1 MDKNIEVRS
10 FNVEFRND
18 PENRHIEG
26 YGSVF
31 NKRSLDLGGFTEIIA
46 PGAFDGVIEE
56 SDVKCYLDHN
66 PNRGILARSKNGE
79 GSLTLSVDD
88 EGLKYSFDAPHTALG
103 DEVIEGL
110 VRGDYSQSSF
120 AFTVQDESWTKE
132 EDGRYL
138 RTITKV
144 NRLYDVSIVAD
155 PAYPDTSV
163 AMRSLDAFKAQ
174 EAPVQEEVK
183 EEVREEVQEQET
195 PVEERTE
202 LSVNSIPELIND
214 YMEKSKQFDVTVK
227 VKDSGEEIRGTA
239 MIMSLKGDDPKT
251 QEIKPEVQET
261 EPKEERNNISNTK
274 NIHMSKFSL
283 IRSINDVVNNRNINE
298 DALSVIELGA
308 TEMRKSGLSYSG
320 QIQLPVEERVAS
332 AAQATVSGAG
342 VEIVETEKLNI
353 LEPIRGKSILSEI
366 GATFLTGL
374 VGNIS
379 IPTYDGST
387 CGWKGEMV
395 NADNGL
401 TGFGSV
407 ELSPKR
413 LTAYIDISKQFLVQ
427 DSVGAEEML
436 RRDIVNA
443 LMAKLEQTIFGMD
456 AGDDTKPAGIFY
468 NADVEAPSYE
478 AVCTVEADVTDYSGE
493 KRFVMAPAVKS
504 EFKQTT
510 ISGQLSDL
518 RMLMEGNEVNGYPV
532 STSSNVAHTG
542 WAFGDWKEL
551 VVAQWGA
558 IDIVVD
564 PYTLARQNAVRLVI
578 NAFFDAKLRRP
589 EAVKAY
595 TTK

>member
-66 PNRGILARSKNGE
+66 PNRGILARSRNGE

-163 AMRSLDAFKAQ
+163 AMRSLDEFKAQ
-174 EAPVQEEVK
+174 EVPVQEEVHQ
-183 EEVREEVQEQET
+183 EEVQEPVQEE
-195 PVEERTE
+195 PVEEENNT
-202 LSVNSIPELIND
+202 N
-214 YMEKSKQFDVTVK
+214 T
-227 VKDSGEEIRGTA
+227 
-239 MIMSLKGDDPKT
+239 
-251 QEIKPEVQET
+251 PEVQET

-283 IRSINDVVNNRNINE
+283 IKAINDVVNNRNINE
-298 DALSVIELGA
+298 DALSVIEMGA

-320 QIQLPVEERVAS
+320 QIQLPVEERAVTDDAIV
-332 AAQATVSGAG
+332 ATVATQGQ
-342 VEIVETEKLNI
+342 EIVETEKLNI
-353 LEPIRGKSILSEI
+353 LEPLRGKSILSEV

-379 IPTYDGST
+379 IPRYSGST
-387 CGWKGEMV
+387 VGWKGEMAA
-395 NADNGL
+395 ADNGEGAFD
-401 TGFGSV
+401 TV

-436 RRDIVNA
+436 RSDIVNA
-443 LMAKLEQTIFGMD
+443 LISKLEQTIFGD
-456 AGDDTKPAGIFY
+456 AAGDTTKPAGIFY
-468 NADVEAPSYE
+468 GAEEVNPSYA
-478 AVCTVEADVTDYSGE
+478 AVCEAEADVTDFSGN
-493 KRFVMAPAVKS
+493 KRFVMSPSMRAQ
-504 EFKQTT
+504 FKQTT
-510 ISGQLSDL
+510 ISGEKSDL
-518 RMLMEGNEVNGYPV
+518 RLLMDGNEVNGYPV
-532 STSSNVAHTG
+532 STSSNVLSEG
-542 WAFGDWKEL
+542 WAFGDFREL
-551 VVAQWGA
+551 VVAQWGS

-564 PYTLARQNAVRLVI
+564 PYTLATKNAIRLVI
-578 NAFFDAKLRRP
+578 NAFFDAAVRRDGAILP
-589 EAVKAY
+589 YVGGGSE
-595 TTK
+595 